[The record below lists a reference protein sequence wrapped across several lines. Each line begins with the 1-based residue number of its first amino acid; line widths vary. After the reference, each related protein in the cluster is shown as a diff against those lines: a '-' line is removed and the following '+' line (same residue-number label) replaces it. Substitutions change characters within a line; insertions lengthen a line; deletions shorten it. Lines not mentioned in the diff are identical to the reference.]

1 MRGLPQELLFALLFG
16 AVLLVQ
22 LLYRALRRKA
32 ASMREEPEA
41 EVPPA
46 AAAST
51 PAPASPDTA
60 ARPAAARI
68 AAPTPAPT
76 RVAPRTLPRAHRYS
90 RAALM
95 PDRRAVQDAIVIA
108 AILQPCHANRARD
121 IE

>member
-1 MRGLPQELLFALLFG
+1 MRGLSQELVIVLIFG
-16 AVLLVQ
+16 AILLAQ
-22 LLYRALRRKA
+22 FLYKQLRRKA
-32 ASMREEPEA
+32 ASMQEEIEA

-51 PAPASPDTA
+51 PAPTDTT
-60 ARPAAARI
+60 ARPAAARM
-68 AAPTPAPT
+68 AALTPAPT
-76 RVAPRTLPRAHRYS
+76 RVAPRSRRYS

-95 PDRRAVQDAIVIA
+95 PDRRAVQNAIVIA

>member
-32 ASMREEPEA
+32 ASMQEQPEA

-51 PAPASPDTA
+51 PAPPDTDA
-60 ARPAAARI
+60 HPAAARM

-76 RVAPRTLPRAHRYS
+76 RVAPLTLPRVRRYS